1 MRYLLL
7 NITTLFHQSSG
18 QQSSACAARLLE
30 AFPFIL
36 LEMMLCWV
44 GCEIG
49 CSQISQC
56 SIPAVF
62 RFGYK
67 NVGALSHGEKTH
79 EKGQCH
85 SWVQRN
91 CHLSPVTE
99 RAEILGLQR
108 CFQTEECLKDTE
120 GGIYCIQ
127 MYTVWFHGSLV

>member
-91 CHLSPVTE
+91 CHHHLSLNGQKSWTCRGASRLKNVSRIQKE
-99 RAEILGLQR
+99 VFIVYR
-108 CFQTEECLKDTE
+108 CK
-120 GGIYCIQ
+120 
-127 MYTVWFHGSLV
+127 TVWFHGSLV